1 MCPLREGLRRFLL
14 RRTREGDGR
23 MRRPVRLLASMGT
36 AVLLASAVV
45 LTTAIGS
52 ARSMAAAAEQPNIV
66 FVMTDDMPERLWSTM
81 PALREQVGVKGTRFT
96 NAYVT
101 QSLCCPSRATV
112 LTGEYPHN
120 HGITGNGAPNGGE
133 AEFRSTGQDQ
143 DTIATRVRAEGY
155 RTALVGK
162 YMNAYTGEYVPPG
175 WSYWYAKVGSS
186 SVNDNGRILDSSGSF
201 PVTIASK
208 AQGFLNRATDQAG
221 D

>member
-1 MCPLREGLRRFLL
+1 M
-14 RRTREGDGR
+14 GR
-23 MRRPVRLLASMGT
+23 IIA
-36 AVLLASAVV
+36 LLASAASA
-45 LTTAIGS
+45 LTLLFFGHYMVTPLGASGARALTAS
-52 ARSMAAAAEQPNIV
+52 ARPNII

-81 PALREQVGVKGTRFT
+81 PTLRNRVGAQGARFT

-112 LTGEYPHN
+112 LTGKYPHN
-120 HGITGNGAPNGGE
+120 HGITGNSAPNGGE
-133 AEFRSTGQDQ
+133 AEFRSSGQDQ
-143 DTIATRVRAEGY
+143 DTVATRVRAEGY

-221 D
+221 DPPFM